1 VAETSNARN
10 TVTSSPS
17 GLGSSGASPAEIT
30 ARIDRL
36 PACWAVWRL
45 VVLLSLGAFFEMYD
59 LFQTAYVSPGL
70 LASGIFRAGAKG
82 LFGMT
87 DQATFAAATFGGLFA
102 GTILFGS
109 VADTFGRRAIF
120 TFSML
125 WYTVANF
132 GMGLQHT
139 NIGVDVW
146 RFISG
151 LGIGVEIVT
160 IDAYISEF
168 APRKIR
174 GRAFAVNQCVQF
186 IAIPTVAMASWIL
199 IPRAPFG
206 IAGWRCVVFLGALGA
221 IAVWFIRR
229 GIPESPRWLAQQGR
243 LEEAG
248 EAISKIEAQVQRD
261 TGSPLSEP
269 VVRALELPGKGKFVE
284 IWEPPYGGR
293 TLMLIVFNFFQTIAF
308 YGFGNWVP
316 ALMASKGQNFTN
328 SLQYSAIIALV
339 YPVGPLLCTTFADQY
354 ERKWQIVA
362 AAIGTASFGLL
373 FARQSATA
381 WLISLGMLITL
392 SNNLLSYSYHAYQ
405 AELYPTRIR
414 ARAIGFV
421 YSWSRLST
429 MFTSFMIAFFLEN
442 FGTGGVF
449 AFIASSMLAVII
461 SVGVFGPRTNNLAL
475 EEISH

>member
-1 VAETSNARN
+1 MAGITA
-10 TVTSSPS
+10 
-17 GLGSSGASPAEIT
+17 ADIT

-36 PACWAVWRL
+36 PRCWTVWRL

-59 LFQTAYVSPGL
+59 LFQTAYLSPGL
-70 LASGIFRAGAKG
+70 ISSGIFRASGKG
-82 LFGMT
+82 FFGLS
-87 DQATFAAATFGGLFA
+87 DQATFAAATFAGLFA

-109 VADTFGRRAIF
+109 VADKFGRRAIF
-120 TFSML
+120 TISML
-125 WYTVANF
+125 WYTVANVS
-132 GMGLQHT
+132 MGLQHT
-139 NIGVDVW
+139 NVGVDAW
-146 RFISG
+146 RFLSG

-168 APRKIR
+168 APRHLR
-174 GRAFAVNQCVQF
+174 GRAFALNQCVQF
-186 IAIPTVAMASWIL
+186 ISIPTVALVSWAL
-199 IPRAPFG
+199 IPRTPFG
-206 IAGWRCVVFLGALGA
+206 ITGWRWVVFLGASGA

-248 EAISKIEAQVQRD
+248 EAISLIEARVERE
-261 TGSPLSEP
+261 TGLTLPEP
-269 VVRALELPGKGKFVE
+269 VVGLVELPGSGKFSE
-284 IWEPPYGGR
+284 IWVPPYGGR
-293 TLMLIVFNFFQTIAF
+293 TAMLIVFNFFQTIGF

-316 ALMASKGQNFTN
+316 AIMASKGANITN

-339 YPVGPLLCTTFADQY
+339 YPVGPLLCTLFADRF

-362 AAIGTASFGLL
+362 AAIGTATFGLL
-373 FARQSATA
+373 FARQTATA
-381 WLISLGMLITL
+381 ALISLGMLITL
-392 SNNLLSYSYHAYQ
+392 SNNLLSYSFHAYQ
-405 AELYPTRIR
+405 AELFPTRIR

-442 FGTGGVF
+442 FGTKGVF
-449 AFIASSMLAVII
+449 AFIAASMLMVIL
-461 SVGVFGPRTNNLAL
+461 SVGVFGPKTNNLSL

>member
-1 VAETSNARN
+1 LTGN
-10 TVTSSPS
+10 
-17 GLGSSGASPAEIT
+17 SPAEIT

-36 PACWAVWRL
+36 PACWTVWRL

-70 LASGIFRAGAKG
+70 ISSGIFRVGAKG
-82 LFGMT
+82 LFGLT
-87 DQATFAAATFGGLFA
+87 DQATFAAATFAGLFA

-109 VADTFGRRAIF
+109 VADKFGRRTVF
-120 TFSML
+120 TWSML
-125 WYTVANF
+125 WYTVANVS
-132 GMGLQHT
+132 MGLQHS
-139 NIGVDVW
+139 NVGVDAW

-151 LGIGVEIVT
+151 VGIGVEIVT

-168 APRKIR
+168 APRRIR
-174 GRAFAVNQCVQF
+174 GRAFALNQCVQF
-186 IAIPTVAMASWIL
+186 LAIPTVALASWIL
-199 IPRAPFG
+199 IPRSPFG
-206 IAGWRCVVFLGALGA
+206 ISGWRFVIFLGALGA

-248 EAISKIEAQVQRD
+248 AAISQIESRVEAE
-261 TGSPLSEP
+261 TGRPLSEP
-269 VVRALELPGKGKFVE
+269 AIGPAELPGAGKFSE
-284 IWEPPYGGR
+284 IWEAPYGGR
-293 TLMLIVFNFFQTIAF
+293 TAMLIVFNFFQTIAF

-316 ALMASKGQNFTN
+316 ALMASKGANVTN
-328 SLQYSAIIALV
+328 SLQYSAIIALM
-339 YPVGPLLCTTFADQY
+339 YPIGPLLCMLFADRF

-362 AAIGTASFGLL
+362 AAVGTATFGLL
-373 FARQSATA
+373 FARQTGTA
-381 WLISLGMLITL
+381 WLISFGMLITL
-392 SNNLLSYSYHAYQ
+392 SNNLLSYSFHAYQ
-405 AELYPTRIR
+405 AELFPTRIR

-442 FGTGGVF
+442 FGTRGVF
-449 AFIASSMLAVII
+449 AFIAASMLVVIL
-461 SVGVFGPRTNNLAL
+461 SVGVYGPRTSNLAL

>member
-1 VAETSNARN
+1 MAGNN
-10 TVTSSPS
+10 
-17 GLGSSGASPAEIT
+17 PAEIT

-36 PACWAVWRL
+36 PPCWAVWRL

-70 LASGIFRAGAKG
+70 ISSGIFRAAGKG
-82 LFGMT
+82 LFGLT
-87 DQATFAAATFGGLFA
+87 DQATFAAATFAGLFA

-109 VADTFGRRAIF
+109 VADRFGRRPIF
-120 TFSML
+120 TLSML
-125 WYTVANF
+125 WYTVANVA
-132 GMGLQHT
+132 MGLQHT
-139 NIGVDVW
+139 NVGVDLW

-168 APRKIR
+168 APRHLR

-186 IAIPTVAMASWIL
+186 LAIPSVALASWIL
-199 IPRAPFG
+199 VPRAPLG
-206 IAGWRCVVFLGALGA
+206 VTGWRWVVFLGALGA

-229 GIPESPRWLAQQGR
+229 SIPESPRWLAQQGR

-248 EAISKIEAQVQRD
+248 EAISQIEARVEAEIRH
-261 TGSPLSEP
+261 PLSEP
-269 VVRALELPGKGKFVE
+269 VVGPSEMPGAGKFSE

-293 TLMLIVFNFFQTIAF
+293 TVMLIVFNFFQTIAF

-316 ALMASKGQNFTN
+316 AIMASKGANVTN
-328 SLQYSAIIALV
+328 SLQYSAIIAVV
-339 YPVGPLLCTTFADQY
+339 YPIGPLLCTLFADKF

-373 FARQSATA
+373 FARQTATA

-405 AELYPTRIR
+405 AELFPTRIR

-442 FGTGGVF
+442 FGTKGVF
-449 AFIASSMLAVII
+449 AFIAVSMLMVIL
-461 SVGVFGPRTNNLAL
+461 SVGLFGPRTNNLAL

>member
-1 VAETSNARN
+1 MAGN
-10 TVTSSPS
+10 
-17 GLGSSGASPAEIT
+17 SPAEIT

-36 PACWAVWRL
+36 PPCWTVWRL

-70 LASGIFRAGAKG
+70 ISSGIFRVGAKG
-82 LFGMT
+82 LFGLT
-87 DQATFAAATFGGLFA
+87 DQATFAAATFAGLFA

-109 VADTFGRRAIF
+109 VADRFGRRAIF

-125 WYTVANF
+125 WYTVANVA
-132 GMGLQHT
+132 MGLQHT
-139 NIGVDVW
+139 NVGVDLW

-168 APRKIR
+168 APRHVR
-174 GRAFAVNQCVQF
+174 GRAFALNQCVQF
-186 IAIPTVAMASWIL
+186 LAIPTVALASWIL
-199 IPRAPFG
+199 VPRAPFG
-206 IAGWRCVVFLGALGA
+206 VTGWRWVVFLGAFGA

-248 EAISKIEAQVQRD
+248 EAVSKIEARVEAE
-261 TGSPLSEP
+261 TGHPLSEP
-269 VVRALELPGKGKFVE
+269 AVGPAEMPGAGKFSE

-316 ALMASKGQNFTN
+316 AIMASKGANITN
-328 SLQYSAIIALV
+328 SLQYSAIIAVV
-339 YPVGPLLCTTFADQY
+339 YPIGPLLCTLFADRF

-362 AAIGTASFGLL
+362 AAIGTSSFGLL
-373 FARQSATA
+373 FAHQSATA
-381 WLISLGMLITL
+381 WLITLGMLITL
-392 SNNLLSYSYHAYQ
+392 SNNLLSYSFHAYQ

-442 FGTGGVF
+442 FGTKGVF
-449 AFIASSMLAVII
+449 AFIAASMLMVIL
-461 SVGVFGPRTNNLAL
+461 SVGIFGPRTNNLAL

>member
-1 VAETSNARN
+1 MAGNN
-10 TVTSSPS
+10 
-17 GLGSSGASPAEIT
+17 PAEIT

-36 PACWAVWRL
+36 PPCWTVWRL

-70 LASGIFRAGAKG
+70 ISSGIFRVGAKG
-82 LFGMT
+82 LFGLT
-87 DQATFAAATFGGLFA
+87 DQATFAAATFAGLFA

-109 VADTFGRRAIF
+109 VADKFGRRAIF

-125 WYTVANF
+125 WYTVANVA
-132 GMGLQHT
+132 MGLQHT
-139 NIGVDVW
+139 NVGVDLW

-151 LGIGVEIVT
+151 IGIGVEIVT

-168 APRKIR
+168 APRRLR

-186 IAIPTVAMASWIL
+186 VAIPSVALASWIL
-199 IPRAPFG
+199 VPRSPLG
-206 IAGWRCVVFLGALGA
+206 VTGWRWVVFLGAFGA

-229 GIPESPRWLAQQGR
+229 SIPESPRWLAQQGR

-248 EAISKIEAQVQRD
+248 EAISQIEASVEAEI
-261 TGSPLSEP
+261 GHALSEP
-269 VVRALELPGKGKFVE
+269 VVGPAEMPGAGKFSE

-316 ALMASKGQNFTN
+316 AIMASKGANITN
-328 SLQYSAIIALV
+328 SLQYSAIIAV
-339 YPVGPLLCTTFADQY
+339 MYPIGPLLCTLFADRF

-362 AAIGTASFGLL
+362 AAIGTSSFGLL
-373 FARQSATA
+373 FAGQTATA

-392 SNNLLSYSYHAYQ
+392 SNNLLSYSFHAYQ
-405 AELYPTRIR
+405 AELFPTRIR

-442 FGTGGVF
+442 FGTKGVF
-449 AFIASSMLAVII
+449 GFIAASMLMVIL
-461 SVGVFGPRTNNLAL
+461 SVGIFGPRTNNLAL

>member
-1 VAETSNARN
+1 MARISKEPKEAPAAPPN
-10 TVTSSPS
+10 S
-17 GLGSSGASPAEIT
+17 GTAGCRPAEIT

-36 PACWAVWRL
+36 PPSRAVWRL

-70 LASGIFRAGAKG
+70 LASGVFRAGAKG

-87 DQATFAAATFGGLFA
+87 DQATFAAATFAGLFA
-102 GTILFGS
+102 GSILFGS
-109 VADTFGRRAIF
+109 VADKFGRRAIF
-120 TFSML
+120 TVSML

-139 NIGVDVW
+139 NVGVDVW
-146 RFISG
+146 RFVSG

-168 APRKIR
+168 APRRIR
-174 GRAFAVNQCVQF
+174 GRAFAINQCVQF
-186 IAIPTVAMASWIL
+186 LAIPTVALASWIL
-199 IPRAPFG
+199 IPRSPLG

-248 EAISKIEAQVQRD
+248 VAISKIEAQVQAQ
-261 TGSPLSEP
+261 TGKALAEP
-269 VVRALELPGKGKFVE
+269 VAGPAETPGQGKFRE

-293 TLMLIVFNFFQTIAF
+293 TAMLIVFNFFQTIAF

-316 ALMASKGQNFTN
+316 ALMASKGANITS
-328 SLQYSAIIALV
+328 SLEYSAVIALI
-339 YPVGPLLCTTFADQY
+339 YPIGPLLFTTFADRV

-362 AAIGTASFGLL
+362 AAVGTATFGLL
-373 FARQSATA
+373 FARQTATA
-381 WLISLGMLITL
+381 ALISLGMLITL
-392 SNNLLSYSYHAYQ
+392 SNILLSYSYHAYQ

-442 FGTGGVF
+442 FGTRGVF
-449 AFIASSMLAVII
+449 AFIASSMLAVIV

>member
-1 VAETSNARN
+1 MAGN
-10 TVTSSPS
+10 
-17 GLGSSGASPAEIT
+17 SPAEIT

-36 PACWAVWRL
+36 PPCWTVWRL

-70 LASGIFRAGAKG
+70 ISSGIFRVGAKG
-82 LFGMT
+82 LFGLT
-87 DQATFAAATFGGLFA
+87 DQATFAAATFAGLFA

-109 VADTFGRRAIF
+109 VADRFGRRAIF

-125 WYTVANF
+125 WYTVANVA
-132 GMGLQHT
+132 MGLQHT
-139 NIGVDVW
+139 NVGVDLW

-168 APRKIR
+168 APRHVR
-174 GRAFAVNQCVQF
+174 GRAFALNQCVQF
-186 IAIPTVAMASWIL
+186 LAIPTVALASWVL
-199 IPRAPFG
+199 VPRAPFG
-206 IAGWRCVVFLGALGA
+206 VTGWRWVVFLGAFGA

-248 EAISKIEAQVQRD
+248 EAVSKIEARVEAE
-261 TGSPLSEP
+261 TGKPLSEP
-269 VVRALELPGKGKFVE
+269 AVGPAEMPGAGKFSE

-316 ALMASKGQNFTN
+316 AIMASKGANITN
-328 SLQYSAIIALV
+328 SLQYSAIIAVV
-339 YPVGPLLCTTFADQY
+339 YPIGPLLCTLFADRF

-362 AAIGTASFGLL
+362 AAIGTSSFGLL

-381 WLISLGMLITL
+381 WLITLGMLITL
-392 SNNLLSYSYHAYQ
+392 SNNLLSYSFHAYQ

-442 FGTGGVF
+442 FGTKGVF
-449 AFIASSMLAVII
+449 AFIAASMLMVIL
-461 SVGVFGPRTNNLAL
+461 SVGIFGPRTNNLAL

>member
-1 VAETSNARN
+1 MAGN
-10 TVTSSPS
+10 
-17 GLGSSGASPAEIT
+17 SPAEIT

-36 PACWAVWRL
+36 PPCWTVWRL

-70 LASGIFRAGAKG
+70 ISSGIFRVGAKG
-82 LFGMT
+82 LFGLT
-87 DQATFAAATFGGLFA
+87 DQATFAAATFAGLFA

-109 VADTFGRRAIF
+109 VADKFGRRAVF
-120 TFSML
+120 TWSML
-125 WYTVANF
+125 WYTVANVS
-132 GMGLQHT
+132 MGLQHT
-139 NIGVDVW
+139 NVGVDAW

-168 APRKIR
+168 APRRIR
-174 GRAFAVNQCVQF
+174 GRAFALNQCVQF
-186 IAIPTVAMASWIL
+186 LAIPTVAAASWIL
-199 IPRAPFG
+199 IPRAPLG
-206 IAGWRCVVFLGALGA
+206 ITGWRWVVFLGALGA

-243 LEEAG
+243 LAEAG
-248 EAISKIEAQVQRD
+248 EAISQIESRVEAEI
-261 TGSPLSEP
+261 GHPLTEP
-269 VVRALELPGKGKFVE
+269 ASGPVELPAAGKFSE

-293 TLMLIVFNFFQTIAF
+293 TLMLVVFNFFQTIAF

-316 ALMASKGQNFTN
+316 ALMASKGANVTN
-328 SLQYSAIIALV
+328 SLQYAAIIALM
-339 YPVGPLLCTTFADQY
+339 YPIGPLLCMLFADRF
-354 ERKWQIVA
+354 ERKWQIVT
-362 AAIGTASFGLL
+362 AAIGTAIFGLL
-373 FARQSATA
+373 FARQTGTA
-381 WLISLGMLITL
+381 WLITFGLLITL
-392 SNNLLSYSYHAYQ
+392 SNNLLSYSFHAYQ

-429 MFTSFMIAFFLEN
+429 MFTSFMIAFFLER
-442 FGTGGVF
+442 FGTKGVF
-449 AFIASSMLAVII
+449 AFIAASMLMVIL
-461 SVGVFGPRTNNLAL
+461 SVGIFGPRTNNLSL

>member
-1 VAETSNARN
+1 MAGN
-10 TVTSSPS
+10 T
-17 GLGSSGASPAEIT
+17 PAEIT

-36 PACWAVWRL
+36 PACWTVWRL

-70 LASGIFRAGAKG
+70 ISSGIFRVGTKG
-82 LFGMT
+82 LFGLT
-87 DQATFAAATFGGLFA
+87 DQATFAAATFGGLFV

-109 VADTFGRRAIF
+109 VADKFGRRTIF
-120 TFSML
+120 TYSML
-125 WYTVANF
+125 WYTVANVA
-132 GMGLQHT
+132 MGLQHT
-139 NIGVDVW
+139 NMGVDLW
-146 RFISG
+146 RFTSG
-151 LGIGVEIVT
+151 LGIGVELVT

-168 APRKIR
+168 APRHIR
-174 GRAFAVNQCVQF
+174 GRAFALNQSVQF
-186 IAIPTVAMASWIL
+186 VAIPGVALASYIL
-199 IPRAPFG
+199 VPRSPLG
-206 IAGWRCVVFLGALGA
+206 VTGWRWVVFLGALGA
-221 IAVWFIRR
+221 IVVWFIRR

-248 EAISKIEAQVQRD
+248 EAISQIEARVQVEIGR
-261 TGSPLSEP
+261 PLSAP
-269 VVRALELPGKGKFVE
+269 VVGPAEIPGAGKFSE
-284 IWEPPYGGR
+284 IWAPPYGGR
-293 TLMLIVFNFFQTIAF
+293 TLMLVVFNFFQTIAF

-316 ALMASKGQNFTN
+316 AIMASKGANITS
-328 SLQYSAIIALV
+328 SLQYSAIIAV
-339 YPVGPLLCTTFADQY
+339 IYPIAPLSFMLFADRI

-373 FARQSATA
+373 FARQSDTS
-381 WLISLGMLITL
+381 WLIALGMMITL
-392 SNNLLSYSYHAYQ
+392 SNNLLSYSFHAYQ
-405 AELYPTRIR
+405 AELFPTRIR

-442 FGTGGVF
+442 FGTKGVF
-449 AFIASSMLAVII
+449 AFIAASMLMVIL

>member
-1 VAETSNARN
+1 MAA
-10 TVTSSPS
+10 
-17 GLGSSGASPAEIT
+17 GCSPAEIT

-36 PACWAVWRL
+36 PASLAVWRL

-70 LASGIFRAGAKG
+70 IDSGIFRTGANG
-82 LFGMT
+82 LFGLT
-87 DQATFAAATFGGLFA
+87 DQATFAAATFAGLFA

-109 VADTFGRRAIF
+109 VADKFGRRTIF
-120 TFSML
+120 TLSML
-125 WYTVANF
+125 WYTVANVT
-132 GMGLQHT
+132 MGLQHS
-139 NIGVDVW
+139 NVGVDLW

-168 APRKIR
+168 APRRLR
-174 GRAFAVNQCVQF
+174 GRAFALNQCVQF
-186 IAIPTVAMASWIL
+186 LAIPTVALASWIL
-199 IPRAPFG
+199 IRRAPLG
-206 IAGWRCVVFLGALGA
+206 ISGWRCVVFLGALGA

-248 EAISKIEAQVQRD
+248 AAISKIEAQVQ
-261 TGSPLSEP
+261 TEIGHPLSEP
-269 VVRALELPGKGKFVE
+269 VVGPSEMPGAGKFSE
-284 IWEPPYGGR
+284 IWQPPYGGR

-316 ALMASKGQNFTN
+316 ALMASKGANITN
-328 SLQYSAIIALV
+328 SLEYSAIIALM
-339 YPVGPLLCTTFADQY
+339 YPIGPLLCTLFADKF

-373 FARQSATA
+373 FARQTATA

-442 FGTGGVF
+442 FGTKGVF
-449 AFIASSMLAVII
+449 AFIASSMLAVIL
-461 SVGVFGPRTNNLAL
+461 SVGIFGPRTNNLAL

>member
-1 VAETSNARN
+1 MAGNSA
-10 TVTSSPS
+10 
-17 GLGSSGASPAEIT
+17 AEIT

-36 PACWAVWRL
+36 PPCWTVWRL

-70 LASGIFRAGAKG
+70 ISSGIFRVGAKG
-82 LFGMT
+82 LFGLT
-87 DQATFAAATFGGLFA
+87 DQATFAAATFAGLFA

-109 VADTFGRRAIF
+109 VADGFGRRAIF
-120 TFSML
+120 TLSML
-125 WYTVANF
+125 WYTVANVA
-132 GMGLQHT
+132 MGLQHT
-139 NIGVDVW
+139 NVGVDLW

-168 APRKIR
+168 APRRLR

-186 IAIPTVAMASWIL
+186 LAIPSVALASWIL
-199 IPRAPFG
+199 VPRAPFG
-206 IAGWRCVVFLGALGA
+206 VTGWRWVVFLGAFGA

-229 GIPESPRWLAQQGR
+229 SIPESPRWLAQQGR

-248 EAISKIEAQVQRD
+248 EAVSQIEASVEAEID
-261 TGSPLSEP
+261 HPLSDP
-269 VVRALELPGKGKFVE
+269 AVGPAELPGAGKFSE

-316 ALMASKGQNFTN
+316 AIMASKGANFAN
-328 SLQYSAIIALV
+328 SLQYSAIIAVV
-339 YPVGPLLCTTFADQY
+339 YPIGPLLCTLFADTF

-405 AELYPTRIR
+405 AELFPTRIR

-442 FGTGGVF
+442 FGTKGVF
-449 AFIASSMLAVII
+449 AFIAASMLMVIL
-461 SVGVFGPRTNNLAL
+461 SVGIFGPRTNNLAL

>member
-1 VAETSNARN
+1 MAGN
-10 TVTSSPS
+10 
-17 GLGSSGASPAEIT
+17 SPAEIT

-36 PACWAVWRL
+36 PPCWTVWRL

-70 LASGIFRAGAKG
+70 ISSGIFRVGAKG
-82 LFGMT
+82 LFGLT
-87 DQATFAAATFGGLFA
+87 DQATFAAATFAGLFA

-109 VADTFGRRAIF
+109 VADRFGRRAIF

-125 WYTVANF
+125 WYTVANVA
-132 GMGLQHT
+132 MGLQHT
-139 NIGVDVW
+139 NVGVDLW

-168 APRKIR
+168 APRHVR
-174 GRAFAVNQCVQF
+174 GRAFALNQCVQF
-186 IAIPTVAMASWIL
+186 LAIPTVALASWIL
-199 IPRAPFG
+199 VPRAPFG
-206 IAGWRCVVFLGALGA
+206 VTGWRWVVFLGAFGA

-229 GIPESPRWLAQQGR
+229 GIPESPRWLAQQGK

-248 EAISKIEAQVQRD
+248 EAVSKIEARVEAE
-261 TGSPLSEP
+261 TGHPLSEP
-269 VVRALELPGKGKFVE
+269 AVGPAEMPGAGKFSE

-316 ALMASKGQNFTN
+316 AIMASKGANITN
-328 SLQYSAIIALV
+328 SLQYSAIIAVV
-339 YPVGPLLCTTFADQY
+339 YPIGPLLCTLFADRF

-362 AAIGTASFGLL
+362 AAIGTSSFGLL
-373 FARQSATA
+373 FAAQTATA
-381 WLISLGMLITL
+381 WLITLGMLITL
-392 SNNLLSYSYHAYQ
+392 SNNLLSYSFHAYQ

-442 FGTGGVF
+442 FGTKGVF
-449 AFIASSMLAVII
+449 AFIAASMLMVIL
-461 SVGVFGPRTNNLAL
+461 SVGIFGPRTNNLAL